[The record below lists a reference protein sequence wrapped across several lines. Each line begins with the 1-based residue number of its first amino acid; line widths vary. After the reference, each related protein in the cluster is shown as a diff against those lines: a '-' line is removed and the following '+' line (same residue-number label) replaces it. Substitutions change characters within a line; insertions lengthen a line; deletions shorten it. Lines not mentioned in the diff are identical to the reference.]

1 MAETW
6 QLATLTPLPRDL
18 APQSLRAFFPDESYA
33 WWGADD
39 WFVTEQHPRGF
50 ARLVDAMVAD
60 TLPDGDER
68 LVLNAEVTR
77 VECAGLR
84 ARTPGRVARGGRR
97 RRHPYA
103 PRPPRVGAGTA
114 ARASRCAPATGAPSE
129 RAR

>member
-68 LVLNAEVTR
+68 LVLNAEVTG

-84 ARTPGRVARGGRR
+84 ARNARRSSRLWLGGGGAKAGAQAGAAAAASAPGRRQ
-97 RRHPYA
+97 
-103 PRPPRVGAGTA
+103 TWC
-114 ARASRCAPATGAPSE
+114 S
-129 RAR
+129 